1 MVRCRTEEEVLWSVP
16 TFVKGKGMDGGERWI
31 FFVLIP
37 ASTLAICCLIAL
49 VLG

>member
-1 MVRCRTEEEVLWSVP
+1 MPSFGQNYGQASGTDNFER
-16 TFVKGKGMDGGERWI
+16 FV

-49 VLG
+49 LLS